1 MSPPPFFSQLTVFVT
16 FYAAAASELPSYEYF
31 LASLNQ
37 TGAASGAVSLDDD
50 PLYYAETSIALAPP
64 SGVDATAKC
73 LGAALVIET
82 TAFNVAYT
90 VASKTVLVN
99 VNGNFDDLNN
109 DIANARAAFASLKV
123 TTSLAPV
130 SLSKVLLEGNS
141 PKIPVPSDYP
151 DISMAPDLVVTSQ
164 TGEVFMERVTGS
176 GISVTTSG
184 TIHSN
189 TVVSTRIHVCG
200 TAVCGDVRYTATGD
214 GRIAHTAAL
223 GGSAL
228 YMSTDR
234 GRIVVANA
242 AVLFSS
248 TCTMTS
254 GTGDIVLSNFLEAY
268 GNETYITS
276 NGGGSINMASTFINR
291 AIVSTVAAGKVSV
304 TFDFMGA
311 PTPPADT
318 SSLVWPYPPRN
329 YSLPLLK
336 ITTDRGDIAIIGAG
350 GSPTGDFADFASL
363 DVRSNLGNIK
373 AEVNGDG
380 INANYSVS
388 SGKGSQIVEII
399 GGPESRTRC
408 KPTPTQT
415 RSLPLQGQLGV
426 NRGSGLNYVYMHSN
440 TGNVQLSEMPKPY

>member
-1 MSPPPFFSQLTVFVT
+1 M
-16 FYAAAASELPSYEYF
+16 
-31 LASLNQ
+31 ASLNQ
-37 TGAASGAVSLDDD
+37 TGAASGGPSADDD
-50 PLYYAETSIALAPP
+50 PLFYSETSIVLAPP
-64 SGVDATAKC
+64 AGADAAATC
-73 LGAALVIET
+73 LGAALVVQT

-99 VNGNFDDLNN
+99 VEGNFDDLV
-109 DIANARAAFASLKV
+109 DPIINARAAFSSLKV
-123 TTSLAPV
+123 TTVSAPV
-130 SLSKVLLEGNS
+130 YLSKIFLEGNNATV
-141 PKIPVPSDYP
+141 PVASNYP
-151 DISMAPDLVVTSQ
+151 DIGMAPDLVVTSQ
-164 TGEVFMERVTGS
+164 TGEVFIDRVTGS

-184 TIHSN
+184 TIHSS
-189 TVVSTRIHVCG
+189 TVVSTRVHVCG
-200 TAVCGDVRYTATGD
+200 EAVCGDVRYTATGD
-214 GRIAHTAAL
+214 GRIAHTAIL

-234 GRIVVANA
+234 GKIVVANA
-242 AVLFSS
+242 AILFSS
-248 TCTMTS
+248 TFTMTS

-311 PTPPADT
+311 PTPPADS

-336 ITTDRGDIAIIGAG
+336 ITTDRGDVAIIGAG
-350 GSPTGDFADFASL
+350 GSPTGDFADVASL
-363 DVRSNLGNIK
+363 DVRSNLGSIK

-380 INANYSVS
+380 INANYSVT

-399 GGPESRTRC
+399 GAQASRTRC
-408 KPTPTQT
+408 KATSTQ
-415 RSLPLQGQLGV
+415 SSPLQGQLGV